1 MGEKWCFFMKWLTVE
16 FGTWG
21 QCLSLQDEV
30 FCLFLWYQISTS
42 SRNAVLYCKNRWA
55 QYREWL
61 QPDMEVVQVI
71 TVVISTHF
79 SIPLLLE
86 MSFFSENCRVW
97 NEIFMVSVVGFWDDY
112 EWFEIIWFYEKLS
125 GGPHKHLPDSILA
138 QLSTYQGKQSSWR
151 IHRTRPVR
159 LMMKVWFASASYMV
173 LHNTEILLSNMSQFI
188 FRWMGGNPR
197 ILTDPRFGLDGF
209 LSASG
214 EPWTINSSLAPA
226 EGAVAAT
233 WEWRLTESLSA
244 SWMQIWQEGR
254 GVTSNFLPKWC

>member
-1 MGEKWCFFMKWLTVE
+1 MGQKCCFFMKWLTVE

-71 TVVISTHF
+71 TVVISTHS

-86 MSFFSENCRVW
+86 MSLFSENCRVR

-112 EWFEIIWFYEKLS
+112 EWFEIIWFYKKYRKVIRWTPETS
-125 GGPHKHLPDSILA
+125 PRFNPCTAEHLPGKAIELA
-138 QLSTYQGKQSSWR
+138 NSSNETSEIDDEGVICKLHGPWSF
-151 IHRTRPVR
+151 ITLKFCYPTCNSLFFDEWGRPADTHGSHVS
-159 LMMKVWFASASYMV
+159 VWM
-173 LHNTEILLSNMSQFI
+173 I
-188 FRWMGGNPR
+188 FV
-197 ILTDPRFGLDGF
+197 GF
-209 LSASG
+209 QVG
-214 EPWTINSSLAPA
+214 EPSIQVWLQLKETKLDCK
-226 EGAVAAT
+226 
-233 WEWRLTESLSA
+233 
-244 SWMQIWQEGR
+244 R
-254 GVTSNFLPKWC
+254 GM

>member
-1 MGEKWCFFMKWLTVE
+1 MGQKCCFFMKWLTVE

-71 TVVISTHF
+71 TVVISTHS

-86 MSFFSENCRVW
+86 MSFFWKLQSLKWDLYGFSSGILRWLRMIWDN
-97 NEIFMVSVVGFWDDY
+97 MVLRKV
-112 EWFEIIWFYEKLS
+112 IR
-125 GGPHKHLPDSILA
+125 GPQRHLPDSILA
-138 QLSTYQGKQSSWR
+138 QLSTCQGKQSSWR

-173 LHNTEILLSNMSQFI
+173 LPNTEILLSNM
-188 FRWMGGNPR
+188 
-197 ILTDPRFGLDGF
+197 
-209 LSASG
+209 
-214 EPWTINSSLAPA
+214 
-226 EGAVAAT
+226 
-233 WEWRLTESLSA
+233 
-244 SWMQIWQEGR
+244 
-254 GVTSNFLPKWC
+254 